1 MAERVRQYDRIDIE
15 LPCRL
20 FVPDQTKKGELKF
33 EAFTTSRN
41 LSLGGVFVSSSF
53 LLKSGLDLWVD
64 ISLPEESLAIR
75 GQVVHVIPLDDIQ
88 YQSGM
93 GITFLDVDSHGRETL
108 LRYFTPER
116 YHVYYQTIVEEFPHL
131 KEQFE
136 LRDVSLI
143 VNLWEE
149 WKIKQSGGV
158 AATESGAPAPPVR
171 RNSGP
176 RR

>member
-1 MAERVRQYDRIDIE
+1 MAERARQYDRIEIE

-20 FVPDQTKKGELKF
+20 FIPDDTKKGELKF

-41 LSLGGVFVSSSF
+41 LGLGGVFVTSSF
-53 LLKSGLDLWVD
+53 LLKPGVDLWVD
-64 ISLPEESLAIR
+64 IGLPEESLAVR
-75 GQVVHVIPLDDIQ
+75 GRVIHSVPLDDLQ
-88 YQSGM
+88 YPSGM

-116 YHVYYQTIVEEFPHL
+116 YHLYYKAIMDEFPHL
-131 KEQFE
+131 KKQFE

-158 AATESGAPAPPVR
+158 SATESGAPEPPLR
-171 RNSGP
+171 RTTNP